1 MAQAII
7 FDFWGTLV
15 EQGVWSPIKQVKK
28 VLEIDLPFPEYVDR
42 MEHAFMTSTFNN
54 LKEAFEAV
62 CREFK
67 VEPEE
72 EKIEQLIGLWNKS
85 WILAKP
91 YPETEQALAE
101 LKERYRLILMSNT
114 DCFSVNSVLEK
125 YNLSTFFEEKF
136 FSYQLNLIKTDKL
149 FLKQVLTKSNL
160 MPSEVLVVGDSI
172 QSDIIPAKRLGIKAI
187 LMDRNNTR
195 DFSPKIKD
203 LKELEK
209 EL

>member
-1 MAQAII
+1 MTQAII

-28 VLEIDLPFPEYVDR
+28 ILEIDLPFSEYVDR

-149 FLKQVLTKSNL
+149 FLNRVLTKSNL

-172 QSDIIPAKRLGIKAI
+172 QSDIIPAKRLGIKAV
-187 LMDRNNTR
+187 LMDRGNTR